1 MGNSACPETF
11 PTVGYL
17 IPAMFQTTSLLF
29 SLIEN
34 LNEVS
39 KTTRTTSATGRV
51 RFARKNKN
59 QPLTHFKLG
68 ELEATGGRK
77 TMSVANDICAEE
89 GGARHTCMRVRHP
102 GTSSYQVSSA
112 QTLDVGQVM
121 RGGERTG
128 WSIHP
133 GSSTP

>member
-51 RFARKNKN
+51 RFARKNQN

-68 ELEATGGRK
+68 ELEATGEKVRLVLEKKDDVFGQE
-77 TMSVANDICAEE
+77 DLH
-89 GGARHTCMRVRHP
+89 ARTTPAIESHP
-102 GTSSYQVSSA
+102 IRTKFNLPPRSKCYQ
-112 QTLDVGQVM
+112 GI
-121 RGGERTG
+121 RTN
-128 WSIHP
+128 WNNHREDELQ
-133 GSSTP
+133 